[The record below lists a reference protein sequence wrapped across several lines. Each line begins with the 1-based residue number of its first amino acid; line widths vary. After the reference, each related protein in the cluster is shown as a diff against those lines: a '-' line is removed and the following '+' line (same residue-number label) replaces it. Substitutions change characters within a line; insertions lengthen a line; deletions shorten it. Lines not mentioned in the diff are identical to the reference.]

1 MSDTTIL
8 GIDPGSRITGF
19 GVVKMHK
26 SRANYVVSGCI
37 RVADK
42 PLAVRLKL
50 IFERLSEIVA
60 TYAPDQVAIEK
71 VFMSNNPDS
80 AIKLGQARGVAIVA
94 CAKHDLPIFEYSANE
109 IKQAIVGRGHA
120 DKQQIQHMVNAL
132 LSSEEKQADAADALA
147 AAICHGH
154 TADGIAALA
163 LQTNQLG
170 RGRRRAR

>member
-8 GIDPGSRITGF
+8 GIDPGSRVTGF
-19 GVVKMHK
+19 GVVKMQN
-26 SRANYVVSGCI
+26 SRATYVASGCI

-60 TYAPDQVAIEK
+60 DYTPHEVAIEK
-71 VFMSNNPDS
+71 VFMSKNPDS

-94 CAKHDLPIFEYSANE
+94 CAQQDLPVFEYSANE

-132 LSSEEKQADAADALA
+132 LSSKEEQEDAADALA

-163 LQTNQLG
+163 IQNNQLG
-170 RGRRRAR
+170 RKRRRAR